1 MMIRNITNEKL
12 GVVTL
17 LQGQK
22 HPYEDGDHIIIN
34 EVVGMEKLEEN
45 LKNQQVT
52 KEEEQKSQKEP
63 EIELQK

>member
-1 MMIRNITNEKL
+1 MIRNITNEKL

-63 EIELQK
+63 QIELQK

>member
-1 MMIRNITNEKL
+1 MIRNITNEKL

-34 EVVGMEKLEEN
+34 EVVGMEKLDEN
-45 LKNQQVT
+45 
-52 KEEEQKSQKEP
+52 
-63 EIELQK
+63 